1 MFHRLHLEIYLDDY
15 QINVTLFQST
25 QLPNMVFEWTDV
37 LTSCCTDSS
46 SPCLDSQL
54 IYINTALTFKHTLL
68 HLFVISTGTPHA
80 KNILLSL
87 RHIRKAFQASCEHSS
102 CDMLNS
108 PNPDHNRAASLATGQ
123 AALTTQQAGTNRPT
137 VSTAVKYSKHC
148 CRWISSLDQI
158 KEWVE
163 RSPLLELRHE

>member
-1 MFHRLHLEIYLDDY
+1 
-15 QINVTLFQST
+15 
-25 QLPNMVFEWTDV
+25 MVFEWTDV

-46 SPCLDSQL
+46 SLCLDIQL

-68 HLFVISTGTPHA
+68 HLFVISTGTPNA

-87 RHIRKAFQASCEHSS
+87 RHIRKAFQASSS

-108 PNPDHNRAASLATGQ
+108 TNPDHITSDHNRAASLVTGQ
-123 AALTTQQAGTNRPT
+123 AAFTTQQAGTNLLT
-137 VSTAVKYSKHC
+137 LNTLVEYSEHC

-163 RSPLLELRHE
+163 RSLRLELTHKYIHSWD